1 MKNSDFSLVSI
12 LPYFHAAVRCVAL
25 FYTLPKP
32 RNRGL
37 GRCGL
42 TWPQMQQ
49 ESTPS
54 FRRGL
59 PACCS
64 CRTAVGDTNCCRTN
78 LPFSH
83 GRRVSRHCRNPC
95 VHRAECSYVL
105 CALPKSQAMTL
116 RLGCRQFHGY
126 FSISFPI
133 TSFPSVCRSGLK
145 LAVVVQREQVHSLRL
160 SQRFLL
166 AIHASF
172 CLRRASMIL
181 LMFASSLG
189 SYLDI
194 ARRFMSSIVSAV
206 AVSMKELLLFL
217 R

>member
-1 MKNSDFSLVSI
+1 MVKICNGWHDV
-12 LPYFHAAVRCVAL
+12 L
-25 FYTLPKP
+25 FMVMFACYLMMCDAKMPRL
-32 RNRGL
+32 RNRSL
-37 GRCGL
+37 GIGL
-42 TWPQMQQ
+42 TWPQVQQ

-105 CALPKSQAMTL
+105 CALSKSQAMTL

-133 TSFPSVCRSGLK
+133 TSFPSMCCVGLSRNAAYAWRS
-145 LAVVVQREQVHSLRL
+145 VVDSV
-160 SQRFLL
+160 
-166 AIHASF
+166 
-172 CLRRASMIL
+172 
-181 LMFASSLG
+181 
-189 SYLDI
+189 
-194 ARRFMSSIVSAV
+194 
-206 AVSMKELLLFL
+206 LFL
-217 R
+217 S